1 MDVKHHKLIDTTTS
15 LTVQGI
21 INHPPSVSPMFM
33 KATSP
38 SREDTLLHE
47 YPEIARRAHRDCEI
61 KHSTTH
67 HIVTYGPPVAA
78 RLWCLAKSEFKHMLE
93 LITIQQSDS
102 NWSSPLHMVP
112 KKSLVEWRPCGDYHS
127 LSERTIPDRYPFPHL
142 QDFSSSLECARVFSK
157 IDLIRAPHQIPV
169 EQSDI
174 HKTAITTPFGLY
186 EFVCMPF
193 GLRNAAHTF

>member
-1 MDVKHHKLIDTTTS
+1 
-15 LTVQGI
+15 
-21 INHPPSVSPMFM
+21 
-33 KATSP
+33 
-38 SREDTLLHE
+38 
-47 YPEIARRAHRDCEI
+47 
-61 KHSTTH
+61 
-67 HIVTYGPPVAA
+67 
-78 RLWCLAKSEFKHMLE
+78 
-93 LITIQQSDS
+93 
-102 NWSSPLHMVP
+102 MVP

-186 EFVCMPF
+186 EFVGMSFSLC
-193 GLRNAAHTF
+193 NAAQSFQRLSDDVVRGLPFVYAYLDDLLVAIPTEEEHEADLYF